1 MDPYWFGF
9 DCFGIG
15 IEYDRPKDIVGRSA
29 QIRKPRIIYKQPL
42 AGMGFKRGQR
52 IGKR

>member
-9 DCFGIG
+9 DCLGIG
-15 IEYDRPKDIVGRSA
+15 IEYDRPGDIAGISA

-52 IGKR
+52 RIKR